1 MTDQITEILSTHF
14 LSILLVVLLFVSAF
28 FSATETAMMAIN
40 RYRLKHAAKTSKAAR
55 LVSQLLARPDR
66 LLTVVLI
73 GNSFANIAASSIATI
88 IGVRYFGEIGALYA
102 TMLIAVVVLLF
113 AEISPKI
120 VASQKPEL
128 ISYLAVTPL
137 YVIMK
142 ILFPLVW
149 VANILSNGLL
159 YIMGVKHFKKTLDIL
174 TTDELRTMVKESGAE
189 ISSQHQSMLTS
200 ILDLES
206 ITVEDIMIPRNEIS
220 GIDLSE
226 DDETIINKI
235 RNSQHSIMPVY
246 RDDIDD
252 IFGILHMR
260 VALSHVLSVNG
271 FSKPMILELV
281 EKPYFIPESTF
292 LHTQLFN
299 FQRTKN
305 RFGLVV
311 DEYGDILGLVTLADI
326 LEEIVGE
333 FATDGDY
340 SSRVI
345 PQSDNTYLIDGSVNI
360 RYLNQTMHWDLPIKN
375 SKTIS
380 GAIIEY
386 LELIPTANTCVLLN
400 NYPVEIMLVQDN
412 MVKSCKI
419 GPRLKTEEPPKQ
431 H

>member
-1 MTDQITEILSTHF
+1 MTDQITEILSTQF
-14 LSILLVVLLFVSAF
+14 LSLMLVILLFVSAF

-88 IGVRYFGEIGALYA
+88 IGVRFFGEIGALYA

-206 ITVEDIMIPRNEIS
+206 ITVEDIMIPRNDIS
-220 GIDLSE
+220 GIDLNE

-252 IFGILHMR
+252 ILGILHMR
-260 VALSHVLSVNG
+260 VALSHVLSING
-271 FSKPMILELV
+271 FSKPVILELL

-333 FATDGDY
+333 FSTDVDY

-345 PQSDNTYLIDGSVNI
+345 PQSDNSYLIDGSVNI

-419 GPRLKTEEPPKQ
+419 GPRIKTEETPKQ